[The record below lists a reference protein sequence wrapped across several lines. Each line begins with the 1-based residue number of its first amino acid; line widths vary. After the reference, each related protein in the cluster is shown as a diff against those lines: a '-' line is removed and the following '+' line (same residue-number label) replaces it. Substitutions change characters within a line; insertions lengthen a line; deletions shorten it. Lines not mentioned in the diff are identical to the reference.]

1 MTLNYD
7 LIPVATVKAITGA
20 TDDEVAK
27 QQGRTVVGILQ
38 DYLGLVLVKQNI
50 LAEKVT
56 MPYKFSRIIKPRYAP
71 INSVTSFGLITHEGT
86 YKTDNSALAI
96 GEYSVEVLPKF
107 WAFFHYTVLPSAV
120 SAVEISYNAGLYTTW
135 EEVPAVLQD
144 AAQELLKFKYNS
156 GFVAG
161 YQSEHLGDY
170 SYTKGNFV
178 NGMPAEIA
186 GMLDGLKL

>member
-20 TDDEVAK
+20 TDDNVAK
-27 QQGRTVVGILQ
+27 QQGRAVVGILQ

-71 INSVTSFGLITHEGT
+71 INSVISFGLITHEGT